1 MDNASIIPKF
11 IICKNNANIDNLH
24 IANYFRI
31 NEYDSSKNDIN
42 DILSLNKLYITK
54 DFIENYTVNDLN
66 RFLTH
71 YFLWKFISENSLDY
85 SIIIEDNIR
94 IFTSFNKNINA
105 IFNNIPEVFDYIG
118 LYINNKDLEQSNGE
132 LKIQKKLHEPNAYII
147 TLNGAKRLL
156 KLTKLWKINRS
167 IDKQIFS
174 YIQQKFL
181 RGYIIKKQFLYSNN
195 IKYKHTQITG
205 INNDFIKIDGLT
217 VNDVEVSENE
227 LIKYKK
233 EVKCIVEDEK
243 INKEVL
249 VEESVKVLVE
259 ESVKVLV
266 EESVKESVKVLV
278 EESVKELVEES
289 VKESVEESVKE
300 LVEESV
306 KELVEE
312 SIEDKYI
319 SNIANKLNSIFRL

>member
-11 IICKNNANIDNLH
+11 IICKNNTNIDNLH
-24 IANYFRI
+24 ITNYFRI

-42 DILSLNKLYITK
+42 YILSLNKLYITK

-71 YFLWKFISENSLDY
+71 YFIWKFISENSLDY

-132 LKIQKKLHEPNAYII
+132 LKIQKKLHEPNAYIL

-167 IDKQIFS
+167 IDKQIYS

-205 INNDFIKIDGLT
+205 INNDLIKIDGLT
-217 VNDVEVSENE
+217 VNDVEVIENE

-233 EVKCIVEDEK
+233 EVKCIVEDK
-243 INKEVL
+243 SVNKEELVEKSVNEEEL
-249 VEESVKVLVE
+249 VEESVNDKYLNEEELVEELVE
-259 ESVKVLV
+259 ESVN
-266 EESVKESVKVLV
+266 EE
-278 EESVKELVEES
+278 ELVEES
-289 VKESVEESVKE
+289 VKDKYLNEEE

-306 KELVEE
+306 
-312 SIEDKYI
+312 EDKYI
-319 SNIANKLNSIFRL
+319 SNIVNKLNLIFKL

>member
-132 LKIQKKLHEPNAYII
+132 LKIQKKLHEPNAYIL

-217 VNDVEVSENE
+217 VNDVEVIESE

-233 EVKCIVEDEK
+233 EVKCIVEDKKVNE
-243 INKEVL
+243 
-249 VEESVKVLVE
+249 EESVKE
-259 ESVKVLV
+259 LV
-266 EESVKESVKVLV
+266 EESVKELVEESVKELV